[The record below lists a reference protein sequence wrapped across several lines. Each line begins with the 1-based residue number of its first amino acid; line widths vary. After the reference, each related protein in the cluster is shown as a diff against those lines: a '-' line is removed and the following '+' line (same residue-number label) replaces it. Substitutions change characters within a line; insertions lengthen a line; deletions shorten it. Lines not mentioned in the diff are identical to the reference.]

1 MPSAPEYS
9 EGAAP
14 PSYDEVIKKF
24 SSTLGD
30 SKDPQ
35 KFLQAVGT
43 LNTTDLKVVA
53 AEHSDNSLPTY
64 NEEDRAKFD
73 LGVAK
78 TASTAE
84 AQQHLKEAANKATE
98 AVKEIKVVFQ
108 DLIFKIT
115 EIDNI
120 HQSTFMPEL
129 ETHQKSFNTLV
140 SDSRLLATDISQYGK
155 EFDDV
160 IVKFCAD
167 ESIKV
172 EDRITQIQRFIQQA
186 SDFETR
192 SSKMEERFQDLIT
205 DFTKFI
211 AGFAS
216 WATKKEGEMD
226 GKVTGLIKEIGELKM
241 KLAKVQASL
250 IGVGAGGTTVG
261 GFLLAGGLAVPGP
274 WSIVLIAGGIFLL
287 GASLATA
294 IGLIAEMSV
303 LSNEISAK
311 EKEQADYEKQIEI
324 IQQARAKL
332 VELGDD
338 KLKVFTEKMNFLAG
352 YWTRTTADA
361 REVEKWL
368 KSGAKFA
375 V

>member
-1 MPSAPEYS
+1 MASAPEYS

-53 AEHSDNSLPTY
+53 AEHSDNSLPAY

-78 TASTAE
+78 TASTDE

-108 DLIFKIT
+108 VLIFKIT

-129 ETHQKSFNTLV
+129 ETHQKAFNALV

-167 ESIKV
+167 ASISV
-172 EDRITQIQRFIQQA
+172 EDRIAQIQGFIQV
-186 SDFETR
+186 
-192 SSKMEERFQDLIT
+192 
-205 DFTKFI
+205 
-211 AGFAS
+211 
-216 WATKKEGEMD
+216 ATPLFFGHGE
-226 GKVTGLIKEIGELKM
+226 
-241 KLAKVQASL
+241 
-250 IGVGAGGTTVG
+250 
-261 GFLLAGGLAVPGP
+261 
-274 WSIVLIAGGIFLL
+274 
-287 GASLATA
+287 
-294 IGLIAEMSV
+294 
-303 LSNEISAK
+303 
-311 EKEQADYEKQIEI
+311 
-324 IQQARAKL
+324 
-332 VELGDD
+332 
-338 KLKVFTEKMNFLAG
+338 
-352 YWTRTTADA
+352 
-361 REVEKWL
+361 
-368 KSGAKFA
+368 
-375 V
+375 

>member
-129 ETHQKSFNTLV
+129 ETHQK
-140 SDSRLLATDISQYGK
+140 
-155 EFDDV
+155 
-160 IVKFCAD
+160 
-167 ESIKV
+167 
-172 EDRITQIQRFIQQA
+172 QA

-375 V
+375 KFPEYMKLNLDHSVSIYSALSVYLDGYAKGLEDAS